1 MKLINFLNDL
11 FKEDGFILIDY
22 NSNRYVIGKPLKEI
36 PIELQLLDK
45 SLHKKLLFHP
55 DLYFGEAYTNGSL
68 RLRNGTLTE
77 FLDIAFKNIGR
88 ADINIYGKTL
98 NKIKGTLK
106 YLTSFNK
113 IVKSKQNVAHHYDI
127 SEKLYDLFLDKK
139 RQYSCA
145 YFKNENDTLETAQE
159 NKIDHI
165 IKKLHIHPNQK
176 VLDIGSGWGTLAIDI
191 AKKTKA
197 SVTGITLSENQLK
210 YSQEKAKELN
220 LDNQVE
226 FKLIDYRQLNEK
238 FDRIVSVGMFEHVG
252 KKFYQTYF
260 NRVSQML
267 KKDGVALIHTIG
279 SNLPPR
285 DPQPWIT
292 KYIFPGGYTPSL
304 SEITRPIE
312 DSGLIATDI
321 EILRMHYAHTLRNWK
336 ERFLSK
342 KDQVLEMFDEKFLRM
357 WEFYLT
363 SCEMAPR
370 PGRIHKEYN
379 LPFAEMGLKE
389 DLREIKKNKD
399 FSSKREEILSM
410 IWNMEEEIMGKEN

>member
-1 MKLINFLNDL
+1 MKLIEFLNNL
-11 FKEDGFILIDY
+11 FKEDGFLLIDA
-22 NSNRYVIGKPLKEI
+22 NKNQHLIGNPKKEKPITLKI
-36 PIELQLLDK
+36 LDK
-45 SLHKKLLFHP
+45 NLHSKLLLLP
-55 DLYFGEAYTNGSL
+55 DLYFGEAYTKGSVIIE
-68 RLRNGTLTE
+68 NGTLTE
-77 FLDIAFKNIGR
+77 FLDLALKNIGR
-88 ADINIYGKTL
+88 GETNKYNLVINKLRGTYRFLT
-98 NKIKGTLK
+98 NFNIKK
-106 YLTSFNK
+106 
-113 IVKSKQNVAHHYDI
+113 KSKSNVAHHYDI

-145 YFKNENDTLETAQE
+145 YFKNENDSLETAQE

-165 IKKLHIHPNQK
+165 IKKLHIQPNQK

-279 SNLPPR
+279 SSLPPKGS
-285 DPQPWIT
+285 QPWIT

-304 SEITRPIE
+304 SEIARPIE

-363 SCEMAPR
+363 SCEMAFKW
-370 PGRIHKEYN
+370 GDQVVFQ
-379 LPFAEMGLKE
+379 LQLT
-389 DLREIKKNKD
+389 KD
-399 FSSKREEILSM
+399 IRSVPNTRDYIY
-410 IWNMEEEIMGKEN
+410 